1 VACGTPAAA
10 HAALVP
16 IRGAMTAIASSVT
29 NSTRAR
35 CPRSRRSSPSLRFN
49 LRKISFWL
57 ISRFSGQPGGLRVIV
72 FSR

>member
-1 VACGTPAAA
+1 MINEPGGP
-10 HAALVP
+10 
-16 IRGAMTAIASSVT
+16 
-29 NSTRAR
+29 
-35 CPRSRRSSPSLRFN
+35 PRTKNTSHLGLRFN

>member
-1 VACGTPAAA
+1 MKRV
-10 HAALVP
+10 LNR
-16 IRGAMTAIASSVT
+16 IIQ
-29 NSTRAR
+29 
-35 CPRSRRSSPSLRFN
+35 SPLSLRFN